1 MFNFIKS
8 SIYNLVKVE
17 KFWFDENLFL
27 DDVVDVKMKYGKIE

>member
-8 SIYNLVKVE
+8 SIYDLVKVE

-27 DDVVDVKMKYGKIE
+27 DDVVDVKIRYGKIE

>member
-27 DDVVDVKMKYGKIE
+27 DDVVDVKIKYGKIE

>member
-8 SIYNLVKVE
+8 SIYDLVKVE

-27 DDVVDVKMKYGKIE
+27 DDVVDVKIKYGKIE

>member
-27 DDVVDVKMKYGKIE
+27 DDVVDVKIKYGEIE